1 MATQLNEDK
10 TFPQNT
16 FIKPSS
22 SSFKGYVFL
31 ITPAKDVMFSVPF
44 VCLSVARL
52 VKEILSKLE
61 IWWTVMEDRP
71 GSTKI

>member
-10 TFPQNT
+10 TFPQNK

-44 VCLSVARL
+44 VCLSVAGL
-52 VKEILSKLE
+52 VKEILSKL
-61 IWWTVMEDRP
+61 
-71 GSTKI
+71 S